1 MQDIYNGLMTTRA
14 SHKQRG
20 SRFEVELRD
29 WFRSRQYDS
38 ERLARAGKDDEG
50 DVSVKGFLG
59 FIGIIEAKAPGA
71 GNKIDLSGWVKEAR
85 TEANNYTKAR
95 GLDQGAVLPAVAIK
109 ARGKSLADTYLVFR
123 LGDLF
128 DE

>member
-1 MQDIYNGLMTTRA
+1 MTSRA

-50 DVSVKGFLG
+50 DVSVKGVLG

-71 GNKIDLSGWVKEAR
+71 GNKIDLSGWAKEAR
-85 TEANNYTKAR
+85 TEANQYGKANQNR
-95 GLDQGAVLPAVAIK
+95 GHPGTRSGFQRANPGTHRSRNVRRAAQL
-109 ARGKSLADTYLVFR
+109 
-123 LGDLF
+123 
-128 DE
+128 